1 MRKIFTILTLFLSFL
16 PLNTL
21 SLMSEEINNNL
32 VLEKAT
38 DEEKKDKLVL
48 STNIS
53 NDENVEILL
62 SGIGVNPKLEKD
74 ITNKLITLKI
84 QTSNIENI
92 NSLQS
97 LSIPSV
103 GIKTLIMSG
112 FENTIKIVITPLDQI
127 NFSNPEFEISDNTL
141 KMIFPKQSISNNTL
155 NEKNIF
161 SLNSVDKTKIGRAHV

>member
-1 MRKIFTILTLFLSFL
+1 MRKIFTIFTLFLSFL
-16 PLNTL
+16 PLNSL

-38 DEEKKDKLVL
+38 EEEKKDKLVL
-48 STNIS
+48 STNSS

-62 SGIGVNPKLEKD
+62 SGIGLNPKLEKD
-74 ITNKLITLKI
+74 ISNKLITLKI

-103 GIKTLIMSG
+103 GIKTLTMSG
-112 FENTIKIVITPLDQI
+112 FENNIKIVITPLDQI
-127 NFSNPEFEISDNTL
+127 NFSNP
-141 KMIFPKQSISNNTL
+141 
-155 NEKNIF
+155 
-161 SLNSVDKTKIGRAHV
+161 